1 MYRLVYFSNANLDL
15 SLSAI
20 EWMVEKSAARNRPL
34 QISGALFYNGL
45 NFLQILEGPG
55 QSLTPLYLQIRKD
68 PRHSGV
74 VKLVRERISIR
85 SYPDW
90 GMKLFCGAPKCA
102 GATFDQTPGDKDFPA
117 MVDGFFKFG
126 HATRGSPNSGERNSC
141 LGMSPAC
148 GPPRP
153 SEL

>member
-1 MYRLVYFSNANLDL
+1 MHRLVYFSNANLDL

-20 EWMVEKSAARNRPL
+20 ERMVEKSAARNRPL

-55 QSLTPLYLQIRKD
+55 QALTPLYLRIRKD

-74 VKLVRERISIR
+74 VKLVRERISAR

-102 GATFDQTPGDKDFPA
+102 ATTFEAMPSGKDFLA

-126 HATRGSPNSGERNSC
+126 HATALP
-141 LGMSPAC
+141 
-148 GPPRP
+148 
-153 SEL
+153 ELR